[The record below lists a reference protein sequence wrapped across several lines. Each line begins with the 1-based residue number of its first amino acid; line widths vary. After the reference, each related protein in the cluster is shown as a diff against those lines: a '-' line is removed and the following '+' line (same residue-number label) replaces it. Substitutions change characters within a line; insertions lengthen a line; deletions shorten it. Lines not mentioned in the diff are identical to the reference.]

1 MKKHLILVGLTAVSI
16 FLSTQGLAFAHMR
29 DYIFNQGYHTTRKG
43 EFEVELHHD
52 FNMPNT
58 ESDSTFNSLHQV
70 ELEYGITNR
79 LQLSYYEVYKWDRTD
94 DWQRDAFKVEAKYR
108 FLESG
113 ELPVD
118 IALYGEYKN
127 PNGRQDSASDEL
139 EGKLIL
145 SRDFGPWNV
154 IANLITER
162 KINEH
167 EDLQWEYTAGI
178 SYALNPKL
186 RLGLELKET
195 LGDQGEFGIHRKG
208 HELQL
213 MPVIAASLTP
223 HSRILFGP
231 AIGLTR
237 AADDLQLTSIVEIEF

>member
-1 MKKHLILVGLTAVSI
+1 MRRQFIVTSVTTISI
-16 FLSTQGLAFAHMR
+16 FLCAQGRASAHMR
-29 DYIFNQGYHTTRKG
+29 DYILNQGYNTTRKG
-43 EFEVELHHD
+43 EAEVELYND
-52 FNMPNT
+52 FNMPDT
-58 ESDSTFNSLHQV
+58 DQSGTYNSLHQV

-94 DWQRDAFKVEAKYR
+94 DWQRDAFKIEAKYR

-127 PNGRQDSASDEL
+127 PNGRNEVASDEL

-145 SRDFGPWNV
+145 SRDFGRWNIV
-154 IANLITER
+154 GNLITER

-167 EDLQWEYTAGI
+167 EDLQWEYTLGVG
-178 SYALNPKL
+178 YPLNSKV

-195 LGDQGEFGIHRKG
+195 LGDQGEFGIHRKDNQ
-208 HELQL
+208 LQL
-213 MPVIAASLTP
+213 MPVIAFSPAP
-223 HSRILFGP
+223 HTRILLGP
-231 AIGLTR
+231 AVGLTR
-237 AADDLQLTSIVEIEF
+237 AADDLQLKSIVEIEF

>member
-1 MKKHLILVGLTAVSI
+1 MKFRCVTE
-16 FLSTQGLAFAHMR
+16 GLALLFAILLAQGTALAHQR

-43 EFEVELHHD
+43 EFEVELYND
-52 FNMPNT
+52 FNMPDT
-58 ESDSTFNSLHQV
+58 ERSGTYNSKHQV
-70 ELEYGITNR
+70 ELEYGVTSH
-79 LQLSYYEVYKWDRTD
+79 LQLAYYEVFKWDRAK
-94 DWQRDAFKVEAKYR
+94 DWQRDALKIEAKYR

-127 PNGRQDSASDEL
+127 PNGRQDKASDEL

-145 SRDFGPWNV
+145 SRDFGRWNF

-178 SYALNPKL
+178 SYAMNPKV

-195 LGDQGEFGIHRKG
+195 LGDQGEFGIHRKA

-213 MPVIAASLTP
+213 MPVVAFSPAP

-231 AIGLTR
+231 AVGLTH
-237 AADDLQLTSIVEIEF
+237 AADDLQLKSIVEIEF